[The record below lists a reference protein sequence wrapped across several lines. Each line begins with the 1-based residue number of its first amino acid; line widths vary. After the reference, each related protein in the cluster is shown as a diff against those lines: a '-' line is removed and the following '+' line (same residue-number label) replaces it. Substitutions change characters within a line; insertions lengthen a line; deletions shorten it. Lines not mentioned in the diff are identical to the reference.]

1 MMKGRTAQ
9 LKRLQRELERR
20 RAKDERPRVQVIEVW
35 CEGELVEVITVG
47 NERTQTKAGTA
58 APAT

>member
-20 RAKDERPRVQVIEVW
+20 RAQDERPRVQVIEVW
-35 CEGELVEVITVG
+35 CEDELLEVRPLGAKVIYSALG
-47 NERTQTKAGTA
+47 AE
-58 APAT
+58 